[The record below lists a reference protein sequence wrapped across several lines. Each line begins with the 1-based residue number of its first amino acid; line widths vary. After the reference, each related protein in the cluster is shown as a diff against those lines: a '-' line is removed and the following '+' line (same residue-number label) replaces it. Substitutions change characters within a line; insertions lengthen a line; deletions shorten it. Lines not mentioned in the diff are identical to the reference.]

1 MSLLK
6 NLSNAKLDETTRIT
20 FVYEQGT
27 DVFHFNETHVETA
40 LEETDVVERLAHVI
54 TRQLP
59 LQMPYVGDPLG
70 QLRDHDL
77 LNDYARDGD
86 FETYVQE
93 QLRDNFYDL
102 EMIDES
108 TERYDHKRGFTT
120 LTTQVDALASD
131 VLEHENK
138 YSAAFSGWEAQ
149 VKVGRGT
156 LTFTVQ

>member
-102 EMIDES
+102 EMKIIPPAVCVGYPNFGGGNANA
-108 TERYDHKRGFTT
+108 RN
-120 LTTQVDALASD
+120 QV
-131 VLEHENK
+131 
-138 YSAAFSGWEAQ
+138 
-149 VKVGRGT
+149 T
-156 LTFTVQ
+156 